1 MHLLRPTAVL
11 LLSLACASPTTPD
24 AGEQVIL
31 EPRQLRVP
39 ESVPRGESFE
49 AQLTVETG
57 DCLRFSHVETSAE
70 AGAVALVAWGRRTS
84 GSSICHMLLSLE
96 PTSVPMRAPDAPGTM
111 TIVARGQDGEPI
123 ERVVVIE

>member
-1 MHLLRPTAVL
+1 MHLLRPIAVL
-11 LLSLACASPTTPD
+11 LLSLACASSTSPD

-39 ESVPRGESFE
+39 ESVTRGESFE

-70 AGAVALVAWGRRTS
+70 SGAVALVAWGHRTS
-84 GSSICHMLLSLE
+84 GAVCHMLLSLE
-96 PTSVPMRAPDAPGTM
+96 PTSVPMRAPDSPGTM
-111 TIVARGQDGEPI
+111 TLIARGQDGEPI